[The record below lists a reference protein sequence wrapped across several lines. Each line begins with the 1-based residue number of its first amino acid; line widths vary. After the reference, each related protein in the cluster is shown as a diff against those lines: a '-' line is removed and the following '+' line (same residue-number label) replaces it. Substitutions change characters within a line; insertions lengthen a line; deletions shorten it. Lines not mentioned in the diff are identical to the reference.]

1 MAADLGQ
8 RVDVVGRELPDH
20 LRLPFHIPR
29 PLHTETRNAPLRL
42 EQHSTL
48 KRQNH
53 DWKDTVRKTHPAP
66 DVFKAGDDIDR
77 HPGREEQV
85 ALLRLLAL
93 RRVSMRLQI

>member
-1 MAADLGQ
+1 MEGNCPTTSGFPSTYPVHCTPKRTA
-8 RVDVVGRELPDH
+8 
-20 LRLPFHIPR
+20 
-29 PLHTETRNAPLRL
+29 TLRL